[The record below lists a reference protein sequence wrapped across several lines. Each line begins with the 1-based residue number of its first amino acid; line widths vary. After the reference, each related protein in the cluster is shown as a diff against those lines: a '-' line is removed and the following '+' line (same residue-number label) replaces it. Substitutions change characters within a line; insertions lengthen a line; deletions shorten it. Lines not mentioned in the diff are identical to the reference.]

1 MHKIFLLIIG
11 FSIFLLAEYMS
22 ESDGLIQQN
31 LEDIK
36 NKYHIQ
42 DETPPEP
49 EKIEKVMPEVKEALP
64 SPVES
69 LRTGGSAKVTE
80 VIPSVKQALPIP
92 NEPMASENEDK
103 LESIRR
109 ELGIKELTGREK
121 KIDAIRSELNINYP
135 APKKESYLD
144 KRVNDV
150 KESLNMEGD
159 IQGEYSF
166 SNTVSDLKKT
176 LHIDGS
182 SSFGMPSFGLPSLFG
197 EEKKKKKDKGL
208 FGIDI
213 PGISIPG
220 LGGVQDTGK
229 SIYKGMKYSGESAE
243 LMSGM
248 MYNSSKMYNT
258 MFGMFDD
265 SPFNIFEDEEEE
277 ASMFDFIE
285 GGNSIMRMFD

>member
-1 MHKIFLLIIG
+1 MASTLYLRISPLLL
-11 FSIFLLAEYMS
+11 FPYLSPRLSLSFHL
-22 ESDGLIQQN
+22 
-31 LEDIK
+31 K

-49 EKIEKVMPEVKEALP
+49 EKIEKAIPQIKEELP

-69 LRTGGSAKVTE
+69 LFTGTPAKADE

-92 NEPMASENEDK
+92 NEPVVSENEDK

-121 KIDAIRSELNINYP
+121 KIDAIRSELKIGYEV
-135 APKKESYLD
+135 PKRESYLD

-176 LHIDGS
+176 LHLDGD
-182 SSFGMPSFGLPSLFG
+182 SSFGLPSFGLPSLFG
-197 EEKKKKKDKGL
+197 EKKKKKKEKGL
-208 FGIDI
+208 FGINI

-258 MFGMFDD
+258 MFGLFDD
-265 SPFNIFEDEEEE
+265 SPFNIFEEEEE
-277 ASMFDFIE
+277 DSMFDFIE
-285 GGNSIMRMFD
+285 GGNSIMRMFE

>member
-1 MHKIFLLIIG
+1 
-11 FSIFLLAEYMS
+11 MS

-49 EKIEKVMPEVKEALP
+49 EIIEKVMPQVKEELP

-69 LRTGGSAKVTE
+69 LLTGEPAKADE
-80 VIPSVKQALPIP
+80 IIPSVKQALPLP
-92 NEPMASENEDK
+92 NKSVVSENEDK

-121 KIDAIRSELNINYP
+121 KIDAIRSELKIGVEV
-135 APKKESYLD
+135 PKRESYLD

-176 LHIDGS
+176 LHLDGD
-182 SSFGMPSFGLPSLFG
+182 SSFGLPSFGLPSIFG
-197 EEKKKKKDKGL
+197 EKKKKKKEKSL

-258 MFGMFDD
+258 MFGLFDD
-265 SPFNIFEDEEEE
+265 SPFNIFEEEEE

>member
-1 MHKIFLLIIG
+1 MYKIFLLIIV
-11 FSIFLLAEYMS
+11 FSTFLLSEYMS

-49 EKIEKVMPEVKEALP
+49 EIIEKVMPQVKEELP

-69 LRTGGSAKVTE
+69 LLTGEPAKADE
-80 VIPSVKQALPIP
+80 IIPSVKQALPLP
-92 NEPMASENEDK
+92 NKSVVSENEDK

-121 KIDAIRSELNINYP
+121 KIDAIRSELKIGVEV
-135 APKKESYLD
+135 PKRESYLD

-176 LHIDGS
+176 LHLDGD
-182 SSFGMPSFGLPSLFG
+182 SSFGLPSFGLPSIFG
-197 EEKKKKKDKGL
+197 EKKKKKKEKSL

-258 MFGMFDD
+258 MFGLFDD
-265 SPFNIFEDEEEE
+265 SPFNIFEEEEE
-277 ASMFDFIE
+277 DSMFDFIQ
-285 GGNSIMRMFD
+285 GGNSIMRMFE